1 MKKAVG
7 AVILLLVVAAG
18 VFLLT
23 KKEKKSE
30 LKEVI
35 VKKVTTD
42 RFIESIK
49 VEGDIEIK
57 DEKEIFLSKN
67 QRVENVFVEEGD
79 EVKKERYL

>member
-57 DEKEIFLSKN
+57 KVSICTTIGTCLQMS
-67 QRVENVFVEEGD
+67 RH
-79 EVKKERYL
+79 